1 MGKTLRSG
9 AAESVNKSAL
19 GKLQL
24 ETSVISEWVKV
35 WLYTWARSS
44 WEPSFVVGKDKWMFL
59 FCGMRREFNCFVE
72 V

>member
-35 WLYTWARSS
+35 
-44 WEPSFVVGKDKWMFL
+44 
-59 FCGMRREFNCFVE
+59 
-72 V
+72 